1 MEVEQKLRK
10 FVSEILN
17 PFNDRICTLNKDVRS
32 LQQKIVH
39 YDTNLLSIECQITS
53 LNAAK
58 DQVNKLSG
66 DIQTMVSNNVFIK
79 ICFLEFRNRK
89 SATK

>member
-39 YDTNLLSIECQITS
+39 HDTNL
-53 LNAAK
+53 
-58 DQVNKLSG
+58 
-66 DIQTMVSNNVFIK
+66 
-79 ICFLEFRNRK
+79 
-89 SATK
+89 